1 MKKLRFLILAL
12 AVMSFAAF
20 YSCKGCGEPPR
31 EGEPAPVEQE
41 PPAEGEGMEEDTT
54 EGGDMEDEQEEF

>member
-1 MKKLRFLILAL
+1 MKKLRFLIVAL

-41 PPAEGEGMEEDTT
+41 PPAQEEKEKDTI
-54 EGGDMEDEQEEF
+54 EGGDMEEQQEEF